1 MVTTRKRDGN
11 ESCVET
17 AEARP
22 GVYISLLK
30 SQLFRPKIGLRSPAY
45 RGGVAEDEELL
56 SSLEEYD
63 ASKSRPRLSKL
74 PCH

>member
-1 MVTTRKRDGN
+1 MVTTRKRDGY
-11 ESCVET
+11 ESRVET
-17 AEARP
+17 TETRP
-22 GVYISLLK
+22 GK
-30 SQLFRPKIGLRSPAY
+30 SQSFRPKTGLRSPAY

-63 ASKSRPRLSKL
+63 TSKSRPRLSEL

>member
-1 MVTTRKRDGN
+1 MVTTRKRDGYK
-11 ESCVET
+11 SCVET
-17 AEARP
+17 TETRP

-30 SQLFRPKIGLRSPAY
+30 SQSFRPKTGLRSPAY

-63 ASKSRPRLSKL
+63 TSKSRPRLSEL